1 MGGLKLKDPI
11 LLLIYQSNFILYEF
25 EWYKFLADWLIRTL
39 TYTFS
44 AYSGPIIC
52 QTFLL
57 IWSTIAYIIFACIRW
72 SSAIF
77 VRIAFYCNKIK
88 LDMLIYLTK
97 LLAISISLHFIGNI
111 CMNTQNLPGT
121 VHSPLAW
128 QNKPKGHV
136 PLVVPFPVFPP
147 TVHAVEG

>member
-77 VRIAFYCNKIK
+77 IRIAFYCNQIK
-88 LDMLIYLTK
+88 LDMRMYLQFNTFGNFYIIPFHCK
-97 LLAISISLHFIGNI
+97 YLHEYSKPTWNSAFSISL
-111 CMNTQNLPGT
+111 T
-121 VHSPLAW
+121 
-128 QNKPKGHV
+128 K
-136 PLVVPFPVFPP
+136 
-147 TVHAVEG
+147 